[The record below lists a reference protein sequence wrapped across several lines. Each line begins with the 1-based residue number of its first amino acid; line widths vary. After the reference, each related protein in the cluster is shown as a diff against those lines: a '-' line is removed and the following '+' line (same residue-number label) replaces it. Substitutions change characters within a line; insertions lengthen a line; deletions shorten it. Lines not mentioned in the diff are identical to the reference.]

1 MVVVAGHIM
10 VDPARREEY
19 LAGCVTVV
27 EQARRARGCLD
38 FAIGADLVE
47 PGRINVFERWATRED
62 VEAFRGSGPE
72 DGQSAA
78 ILEASVA
85 EFDIAAVRS
94 LT

>member
-10 VDPARREEY
+10 VDPARREAY
-19 LAGCVTVV
+19 LVGCVPVV
-27 EQARRARGCLD
+27 EQARQARGCLD
-38 FAIGADLVE
+38 FAISADLLDS
-47 PGRINVFERWATRED
+47 GRINVFERWATRED

-78 ILEASVA
+78 IREASVA
-85 EFDIAAVRS
+85 EFDIAGIRS